1 MVAAANTEASPPAAA
16 AGPATAPAVSAGGG
30 FKAWLPSLVALLAA
44 PAACWT
50 VAQFVLMPQLERS
63 LSVAPVDGAPAEAAP
78 APGPASAPASAP
90 ASPSGHGP
98 KPGAAAA
105 GNSYR
110 FENVVVNLA
119 GTMGTRYLKTTF
131 LVTGGDTSNLAARF
145 EAARPQLLDVS
156 LSVLSSLTLHDLEEP
171 GAKNVIRQKLVN
183 SYNQALG
190 QRVAEQVY
198 FSDFVVQ

>member
-1 MVAAANTEASPPAAA
+1 MAAKTEAPPAD
-16 AGPATAPAVSAGGG
+16 
-30 FKAWLPSLVALLAA
+30 AA
-44 PAACWT
+44 PAAVPTAAPAGGGGGIKAWIPTIVALVLAPALCWG
-50 VAQFVLMPQLERS
+50 VAQFLLVPQLKQSFAASPSE
-63 LSVAPVDGAPAEAAP
+63 AEGGAAPAEAAP
-78 APGPASAPASAP
+78 APASAPAKGSGNGKP
-90 ASPSGHGP
+90 AKGGEPTV
-98 KPGAAAA
+98 A
-105 GNSYR
+105 NSFR

-131 LVTGGDTSNLAARF
+131 IVTGAQADIGARF
-145 EAARPQLLDVS
+145 EAARPQLLDVTI
-156 LSVLSSLTLHDLEEP
+156 SVLSSLTLHDLEEP

>member
-1 MVAAANTEASPPAAA
+1 MAAKTEAP
-16 AGPATAPAVSAGGG
+16 
-30 FKAWLPSLVALLAA
+30 
-44 PAACWT
+44 
-50 VAQFVLMPQLERS
+50 
-63 LSVAPVDGAPAEAAP
+63 PAEAAP
-78 APGPASAPASAP
+78 AAAAIPAAPAGGGIKTWIPTLVAVVLAPVLCWSVVQFLLMPQLKQSLTVDVAGDAHATPAAAP
-90 ASPSGHGP
+90 AKAAGGHGGKAP
-98 KPGAAAA
+98 KGGDAS
-105 GNSYR
+105 SYK

-131 LVTGGDTSNLAARF
+131 IVTGTQTDIAARF
-145 EAARPQLLDVS
+145 EAARPQLLDVTI
-156 LSVLSSLTLHDLEEP
+156 SVLSSLTLHDLEEP